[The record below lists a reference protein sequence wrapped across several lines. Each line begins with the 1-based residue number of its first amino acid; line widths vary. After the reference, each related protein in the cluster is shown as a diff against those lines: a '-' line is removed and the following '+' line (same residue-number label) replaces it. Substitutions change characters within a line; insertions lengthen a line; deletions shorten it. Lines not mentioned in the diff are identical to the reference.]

1 MLVTKGMHK
10 RIPPKVR
17 QFYFVVDVK
26 SQESFENALDR
37 CLEPF
42 PVVDVN
48 GQLREIAFSALD
60 QALGMKSE
68 VRDASLL

>member
-1 MLVTKGMHK
+1 MIVSMRHGFGSLLVLSAGSSLL
-10 RIPPKVR
+10 I
-17 QFYFVVDVK
+17 
-26 SQESFENALDR
+26 ALNR

-68 VRDASLL
+68 VRNASLL